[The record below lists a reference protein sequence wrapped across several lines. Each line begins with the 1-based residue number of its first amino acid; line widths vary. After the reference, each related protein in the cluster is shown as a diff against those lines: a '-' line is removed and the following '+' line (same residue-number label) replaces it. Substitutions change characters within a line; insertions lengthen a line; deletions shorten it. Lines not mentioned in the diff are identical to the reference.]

1 MFIIHSHKIL
11 DTDPTNWKVT
21 CDSCVHS
28 GQVDTPQYF
37 SSAEK
42 QTLCSPHQGGC
53 ILRLRSALTLNPESV
68 SFRQCHVMWDSE
80 SPATFYQFQKPGDQE
95 CFHPHQT
102 PRAFF
107 TAVLN
112 QSLVNINFFFFFKKP
127 NQRKWMKFLGFIAF
141 YLSQLVGRKCLAE
154 RLGTRLPCTLPPCEG
169 WTCQNSTR

>member
-11 DTDPTNWKVT
+11 DTDPTNWKAT

-112 QSLVNINFFFFFKKP
+112 QSLVNINFFFFQKAKP
-127 NQRKWMKFLGFIAF
+127 KEMNEVSGLRSFLSVTASREKMPGREAGHIPTLHPPSLWGMD
-141 YLSQLVGRKCLAE
+141 LSE
-154 RLGTRLPCTLPPCEG
+154 
-169 WTCQNSTR
+169 